1 MIKKY
6 INFFLFTCLCFII
19 ADTFVKAD
27 EKDNFIV
34 PSGAQFYDNNNGS
47 LTAITTDF
55 INNAGDN
62 FYMSSSIHTIPN
74 SSGAA
79 IGFNL
84 NEPLIAGYVYTISVS
99 VGPIGCGETRLSSTN
114 RIGVAGSLGSAQ
126 TYYQNGGNATIKFSD
141 YQVAGQGYKG
151 ISYAF
156 VPNTNGTYIILPYTT
171 ANNCSDVNY
180 FYGYTINNLGSA
192 DNVSQQDI
200 NNSINNQTNIITNN
214 IQSSEQN
221 IINNQNEN
229 QEQTNA
235 LLGSCHKNLFNYRQY
250 NNSNSN
256 LSLNTSINGF
266 NISAGSYYVSS
277 DIKLSEFCPDC
288 KAGKTYFLKGT
299 STSTNSKYIYVG
311 ETWNYNTSKVITS
324 SMLNSTVVFYG
335 IYPEGSSS
343 DVVTI
348 SDIAIYSGTNN
359 YSYSPFDE
367 NICSSKL
374 DDTNQAIN
382 DVNDTLKD
390 DDTKGAQDSAGGFF
404 NDFTTDM
411 HGLTGIITAPLSLIS
426 SITSSSCS
434 PLVIPLPYVDKDL
447 TLPCMG
453 TIYSE
458 YFGSFLTIYQ
468 IITFGIVAYWVCV
481 RIFNL
486 VKDFKNPDH
495 DEIEVLDL

>member
-6 INFFLFTCLCFII
+6 IKFFLFACICFVI
-19 ADTFVKAD
+19 ADIFVKAD
-27 EKDNFIV
+27 EIDKFIV
-34 PSGAQFYDNNNGS
+34 PSAAQFYDNNNGS
-47 LTAITTDF
+47 LTAVTTDL

-84 NEPLIAGYVYTISVS
+84 NEPLLAGYVYTISVS
-99 VGPIGCGETRLSSTN
+99 VGTIGCGETRLSSIN
-114 RIGVAGSLGSAQ
+114 RIGVGGGLGNVK

-156 VPNTNGTYIILPYTT
+156 VPSNNGTYILLPYTT
-171 ANNCSDVNY
+171 ANDCSDVNY

-200 NNSINNQTNIITNN
+200 NNSINNQTNIINNSINNAENN
-214 IQSSEQN
+214 IQDAITDSANNTDSN
-221 IINNQNEN
+221 IINS
-229 QEQTNA
+229 A
-235 LLGSCHKNLFNYRQY
+235 
-250 NNSNSN
+250 NS
-256 LSLNTSINGF
+256 TQDSINNGLQTCTKQF
-266 NISAGSYYVSS
+266 KYVLKKGKEFDQNGNLIDNADSYYTEKYYSLSGAKRLTISNTGLSS
-277 DIKLSEFCPDC
+277 DSSGFIIIYDSNKNYLDYWGIRDRSFDLPEGASYFRLSTEMT
-288 KAGKTYFLKGT
+288 GV
-299 STSTNSKYIYVG
+299 SIYEG
-311 ETWNYNTSKVITS
+311 DGCTSKI
-324 SMLNSTVVFYG
+324 
-335 IYPEGSSS
+335 
-343 DVVTI
+343 D
-348 SDIAIYSGTNN
+348 A
-359 YSYSPFDE
+359 
-367 NICSSKL
+367 
-374 DDTNQAIN
+374 
-382 DVNDTLKD
+382 VNDTLKD

-404 NDFTTDM
+404 NDFTTDT
-411 HGLTGIITAPLSLIS
+411 HGLTGIITAPLSLIK

-453 TIYSE
+453 TIYSN
-458 YFGSFLTIYQ
+458 YFGSFLSIYQ
-468 IITFGIVAYWVCV
+468 LITFGIVAYWVCV
-481 RIFNL
+481 RTFNL